1 MYLLGRRTQAGIDK
15 CAEIPHCQPGGDA
28 RPTTWHA
35 RVGDSLWELSA
46 ILLLFVLDV
55 LCVLVEEVPVSQ
67 NGQHCFMVVADTLS
81 WPHWAL
87 T

>member
-1 MYLLGRRTQAGIDK
+1 MRRDPSLSAVRRCEAVDM
-15 CAEIPHCQPGGDA
+15 
-28 RPTTWHA
+28 HA
-35 RVGDSLWELSA
+35 RVGNSLWELSA

>member
-1 MYLLGRRTQAGIDK
+1 M
-15 CAEIPHCQPGGDA
+15 
-28 RPTTWHA
+28 HA
-35 RVGDSLWELSA
+35 RVGNSLWELSA